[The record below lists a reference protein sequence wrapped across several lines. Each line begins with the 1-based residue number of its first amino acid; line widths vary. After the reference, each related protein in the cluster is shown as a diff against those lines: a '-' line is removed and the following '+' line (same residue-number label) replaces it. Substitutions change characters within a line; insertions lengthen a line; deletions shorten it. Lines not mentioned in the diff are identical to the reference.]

1 MITGSRLAWAMSE
14 SQTEKA
20 KKQTVTAIQ
29 TKDVAWLWAE
39 CLSSTHKPR
48 VQFLVLR
55 KPRVVVLA
63 CNLSTQEGKGGDQL
77 FKVILGSRPVGMLET
92 VPQTP
97 TATTNSIVIIPTA
110 DEIERQGP
118 APCPAHLFSA
128 VTVDAPAHFS
138 RQFCSPRTE
147 LS

>member
-14 SQTEKA
+14 SQTGKA
-20 KKQTVTAIQ
+20 KKQTITAIQ
-29 TKDVAWLWAE
+29 TRDVAWLWAE
-39 CLSSTHKPR
+39 CLFSTHKPR

-63 CNLSTQEGKGGDQL
+63 CNPSTQEGKGGQS

-110 DEIERQGP
+110 DETESQGP
-118 APCPAHLFSA
+118 APCPARLFSA

-138 RQFCSPRTE
+138 GQFCSPRTE